1 MSDRLPLPAFRLP
14 TLVVALGSTLT
25 LAAALIFQ
33 YGFGYLPC
41 ALCHDQRYA
50 HVAALVLALA
60 ALAVPK
66 RVHRALLTLAGLA
79 LLASAG
85 LAAYHVGIEQG
96 WWQGPSGCT
105 TAALDAAETREEL
118 RDALLATP
126 VVRCDEVA
134 WSLFGISMAGYNF
147 ILSLGL
153 AAIALL
159 GPGLVKRR
167 AS

>member
-1 MSDRLPLPAFRLP
+1 MSSHPLLRNARPPALI
-14 TLVVALGSTLT
+14 VALGSA
-25 LAAALIFQ
+25 LALGAALTFQ

-41 ALCHDQRYA
+41 SLCHDQRYA
-50 HVAALVLALA
+50 HLAALVLAVA

-66 RVHRALLTLAGLA
+66 RVGRPMLLLAGLA
-79 LLASAG
+79 LLAGAG
-85 LAAYHVGIEQG
+85 LAGYHVGIEQD
-96 WWQGPSGCT
+96 WWQGPTGCT
-105 TAALDAAETREEL
+105 TAALDSARSTEEI

-147 ILSLGL
+147 LLSLGL
-153 AAIALL
+153 AGVALI
-159 GPGLVKRR
+159 GPRLLKRK